1 MNELRKFMTL
11 ALVLLP
17 FAIVAGLVSAIIGII
32 INALVG

>member
-1 MNELRKFMTL
+1 MTL